1 MKKRKGYKT
10 SQEQVEANNRYL
22 ESNKEAR
29 ERKKISNY
37 KSNAK
42 NFILKYANLE
52 DLKEIESFIKKR
64 ENVIK
69 KSSY

>member
-1 MKKRKGYKT
+1 MEKRKGYKT
-10 SQEQVEANNRYL
+10 SKEQVEDNNRYL

-69 KSSY
+69 KSSC

>member
-1 MKKRKGYKT
+1 MEKRKGYKK
-10 SQEQVEANNRYL
+10 SEEQVAANNRYL
-22 ESNKEAR
+22 KNNKEAR
-29 ERKKISNY
+29 EKKKISNY

-52 DLKEIESFIKKR
+52 DLKEIENFIKKR

-69 KSSY
+69 KSSC

>member
-1 MKKRKGYKT
+1 MEKRKGSKT
-10 SQEQVEANNRYL
+10 SKEQVEANNRYL

>member
-1 MKKRKGYKT
+1 MEKRKGYKK
-10 SQEQVEANNRYL
+10 SEEQVAANNRYL
-22 ESNKEAR
+22 KNNKEAR
-29 ERKKISNY
+29 EKKKISNY

>member
-1 MKKRKGYKT
+1 MEKRKGYKT
-10 SQEQVEANNRYL
+10 SKEQVEANNRYL